1 MTKRDDE
8 SLLGLW
14 GLRLPP
20 LRLSVSMFFLV
31 HRQMAWIPSIQQL
44 GIRQLGSRKLRN
56 SRRDRKCR
64 PPKLERP
71 LWLPGYVWIIQ
82 RNPFVRHTLVC
93 PKPSRNP
100 PNTSFCKHL
109 PRQEIERLHTNI
121 TNFTNQHHLMRCSS
135 SHFLPRSITVIGV
148 CSSLESSDS
157 R

>member
-1 MTKRDDE
+1 MTNHYLACGAFDC
-8 SLLGLW
+8 LLSDSPCQCFSWFIGKW
-14 GLRLPP
+14 REFRPSSSWVFG
-20 LRLSVSMFFLV
+20 SWEAANSGTAEGTENAD
-31 HRQMAWIPSIQQL
+31 RQNWKDHFDSGVCMNHSAKSF
-44 GIRQLGSRKLRN
+44 
-56 SRRDRKCR
+56 
-64 PPKLERP
+64 
-71 LWLPGYVWIIQ
+71 
-82 RNPFVRHTLVC
+82 FVRHTLVC